1 MNPIPLVLF
10 PSTLLLA
17 FAPAAE
23 VTVESK
29 SFFIEK
35 TLTATALP
43 GDVCTVY
50 RLNPKTWTDFK
61 ILQVAPHGAKVAKG
75 DVLLRF
81 DSEDIDKKID
91 DLRRDA
97 ESSKLQ
103 LAQAEMNS
111 EMLRKTAPYKLEAA
125 RRAAEMAKE
134 ENTYFVQTRRK
145 STEERAGQ
153 DLKQTEQLLSN
164 QQEELHQLSKMY
176 DADDVTEETEEIIL
190 TRQKDAVAR
199 AEFLLRMEQL
209 DHKRSLEVTLPREAK
224 TLADSERDSSLS
236 LTKLET
242 EVPRTLEL
250 DRLGLE
256 AAKIAASRAAKNLTD
271 LEQDRAL
278 FEIKAPADG
287 WFYYG
292 AIENGR
298 WTPGEA
304 AKAMVVNGRVPAG
317 LAAGTFFPST
327 ATPLLVAW
335 TDDASARS
343 LRPDLT
349 GVATLAGREDVD
361 IPVSL
366 AKVAN
371 VPGPD
376 GSYRADFTA
385 AWPKD
390 LVPAAGSPAVL
401 HLITYQKAEVRVVP
415 NKALHFD
422 PSGWSVDVKMPDG
435 RIEHRP
441 VKRGRS
447 SATDTEILEGVL
459 GGEFVIVP

>member
-1 MNPIPLVLF
+1 MTSLLSILF
-10 PSTLLLA
+10 PSALLLA
-17 FAPAAE
+17 FASAAE
-23 VTVESK
+23 VAVESK
-29 SFFIEK
+29 PFFIER
-35 TLTATALP
+35 TIMATALP
-43 GDVCTVY
+43 SEDSVVY
-50 RLNPKTWTDFK
+50 KLNPKAWSDFK
-61 ILQVAPHGAKVAKG
+61 IIQVAAHGSKVAKG

-81 DSEDIDKKID
+81 DNEDIEKKID
-91 DLRRDA
+91 DLRR
-97 ESSKLQ
+97 EVETSKLQ

-111 EMLRKTAPYKLEAA
+111 GLLQKTAPYKLEAA
-125 RRAAEMAKE
+125 RRASEIAKE
-134 ENTYFVQTRRK
+134 ENAYFVQTRRK
-145 STEERAGQ
+145 ASEERAGQ
-153 DLKQTEQLLSN
+153 DLKQTEEMLSN
-164 QQEELHQLSKMY
+164 QREELHQLSKMY

-199 AEFLLRMEQL
+199 AEFILRMEQL

-224 TLADSERDSSLS
+224 TLADSERDTSLN

-242 EVPRTLEL
+242 EIPRSLEL
-250 DRLGLE
+250 DRLALE
-256 AAKIAASRAAKNLTD
+256 AAKIANSRASENLTD
-271 LEQDRAL
+271 LEKDRAL

-292 AIENGR
+292 AIEKGR
-298 WTPGEA
+298 WNAGESV
-304 AKAMVVNGRVPAG
+304 KALVVNGRIPPG
-317 LAAGTFFPST
+317 LAAATFFP
-327 ATPLLVAW
+327 AALPPLLVAW
-335 TDDASARS
+335 ADDLTARS

-349 GVATLAGREDVD
+349 GIATLAGREDID

-366 AKVAN
+366 SKVSE
-371 VPGPD
+371 VPAPD
-376 GSYRADFTA
+376 GTYRADFTA

-390 LVPAAGSPAVL
+390 LMPAVGSPATL

-422 PSGWSVDVKMPDG
+422 PSGWSLDVKMPDG

-459 GGEFVIVP
+459 GGQIVIVP